1 MIISNDS
8 FRWIS
13 NVKSLLQNCVHKNR
27 KSHINSSILLRIIR
41 SQCAYSWM
49 LFHVCISERI
59 NQKIHTEF
67 VFEWLF
73 FPIWLKYINLRKHN
87 PFSGSALMNLCAYR
101 KLVIKEL
108 WFGRNSCSQMNALRK
123 RMLHI
128 VHDRFGIRAQ
138 FSLIKCYLVFELERL
153 ISPSVLG
160 VYPFDAYRVV
170 FCCGWPLYGVSACIQ
185 TLANFHTGAYRTMV
199 HCKWGIWRSSSRCIV
214 RYIKIT
220 HTHCWLLHLFL
231 RIS

>member
-1 MIISNDS
+1 
-8 FRWIS
+8 
-13 NVKSLLQNCVHKNR
+13 
-27 KSHINSSILLRIIR
+27 
-41 SQCAYSWM
+41 M

-108 WFGRNSCSQMNALRK
+108 WFGENSWSEMNALRK

-153 ISPSVLG
+153 ISPSVLEFTHLMRIALCFAM
-160 VYPFDAYRVV
+160 FDHHTAVA
-170 FCCGWPLYGVSACIQ
+170 ACIQ
-185 TLANFHTGAYRTMV
+185 SLANFHTGTYRTTV
-199 HCKWGIWRSSSRCIV
+199 HCKWGIWCSSSRCTV